1 MAFDWLSL
9 GAGLAE
15 ADMAGKQQEFE
26 QALINFREDKKLVN
40 TLSSNNYA
48 RKLDNYDKEV
58 LKLEKLEQAYSTAAK
73 LDKTNAAHVIAQAE
87 QPELYKIL
95 TDRDDG
101 SVDTL
106 AQSYASNFTDITN
119 DAGEVTGFKINRKDF
134 ILNEPVASDFFKGKD
149 FWDKEA
155 KNISSNTTSFLGGE
169 LRKLLGK
176 EPKKVDVT
184 NYLENLN
191 KETDYQVKS
200 FVGEDGKALP
210 DKEYISTVVGDASP
224 LSAFNFK
231 TFKKKNPNYV
241 TRFNAL
247 KDKVVWD
254 SVNKRDNF
262 LNFIRASDGLG
273 VTTEANFKLTKND
286 TEIEGLDASARSILK
301 TYETV
306 YNQVWSSMSAELLA
320 ANGYKTD
327 TLGDIINVAEINRIV
342 ANTFKERSF
351 SITNTSGKNAD
362 FVGIIGFNVVGQ
374 DGRITIGDKT
384 FDANSFKNDI
394 GSQYQTFIENEA
406 EKIKDR
412 WNDNA
417 VFQDST
423 NIKVSA
429 MNYIQESIMADG
441 SYKDKFLKSLDTTQK
456 ETTSEEPKQ
465 TGNEIQVVTEGGEL
479 GITDGKGFKSFKSLE
494 EEGKIEAT
502 LKKYPYLQ
510 SEYDKYKSQ

>member
-1 MAFDWLSL
+1 M
-9 GAGLAE
+9 
-15 ADMAGKQQEFE
+15 
-26 QALINFREDKKLVN
+26 
-40 TLSSNNYA
+40 
-48 RKLDNYDKEV
+48 
-58 LKLEKLEQAYSTAAK
+58 
-73 LDKTNAAHVIAQAE
+73 
-87 QPELYKIL
+87 
-95 TDRDDG
+95 
-101 SVDTL
+101 
-106 AQSYASNFTDITN
+106 
-119 DAGEVTGFKINRKDF
+119 
-134 ILNEPVASDFFKGKD
+134 
-149 FWDKEA
+149 
-155 KNISSNTTSFLGGE
+155 
-169 LRKLLGK
+169 
-176 EPKKVDVT
+176 
-184 NYLENLN
+184 
-191 KETDYQVKS
+191 
-200 FVGEDGKALP
+200 P

-224 LSAFNFK
+224 LSAFNFP

-241 TRFNAL
+241 PRFNTL
-247 KDKVVWD
+247 KDKVVWE

-327 TLGDIINVAEINRIV
+327 TLGEIINVAEINRIV

-351 SITNTSGKNAD
+351 VINDTTGVNAD

-374 DGRITIGDKT
+374 NGRVSIGDKI
-384 FDANSFKNDI
+384 FDVNSFKNDI

-417 VFQDST
+417 VFRDST

-441 SYKDKFLKSLDTTQK
+441 SYKDKFLASLDTTQK

-479 GITDGKGFKSFKSLE
+479 GITDGTNFKSFKQLE
-494 EEGKIEAT
+494 EEGKIAAT
-502 LKKYPYLQ
+502 LEKYPYLQ